1 MLIRTKI
8 LASHAMTAAVVV
20 LIGVVMIAMLRVYEF
35 NQRELQA
42 SYEQIRAVNLI
53 AAWSNDYSEQMAE
66 LFILGT
72 GTAEIEEARDALM
85 AALDTKERLVN
96 EELGFL
102 VDPAARAGEE
112 AEILRIGAM
121 RNAVEGLDLMRET
134 VAALLDEG
142 RRGEAEALYRDQ
154 IEHRLDSVLGA
165 LIDAATTNER
175 REVEEA
181 IASSAELSARLRG
194 LDLGLMALVAALG
207 LANGLMLQRSISRPI
222 AALAA
227 GADAVG
233 RGDLAHVVPPSSR
246 DELGHLATRFN
257 LMTAQIRHQRERL
270 LRARDDLARQV
281 DERTRELR
289 ARGEELEAAN
299 ARLRDLDQSRAQFL
313 ADISHE
319 LRTPLTILRGQ
330 AEVTLRAPDAPPEA
344 LRAALAL
351 AVRKADQMGRLV
363 EDLLFLARSEAG
375 AVGVERQPVVLQDVV
390 AEVLMDSQGLPRRE
404 GVTLSPRQP
413 AEPVVVRGDADR
425 LRQAVLIALDNALK
439 VAPAGSAVAVEL
451 RAAGPGASILVRD
464 RGPGFTPEE
473 AGRAFARFFRGSPAR
488 GRSGRGAGLG
498 LSIARWI
505 VEQHGGAISIDSHPG
520 EGATVRIDL
529 PLLEAAA

>member
-1 MLIRTKI
+1 M
-8 LASHAMTAAVVV
+8 
-20 LIGVVMIAMLRVYEF
+20 
-35 NQRELQA
+35 
-42 SYEQIRAVNLI
+42 
-53 AAWSNDYSEQMAE
+53 
-66 LFILGT
+66 
-72 GTAEIEEARDALM
+72 
-85 AALDTKERLVN
+85 
-96 EELGFL
+96 
-102 VDPAARAGEE
+102 
-112 AEILRIGAM
+112 
-121 RNAVEGLDLMRET
+121 
-134 VAALLDEG
+134 
-142 RRGEAEALYRDQ
+142 
-154 IEHRLDSVLGA
+154 
-165 LIDAATTNER
+165 
-175 REVEEA
+175 
-181 IASSAELSARLRG
+181 
-194 LDLGLMALVAALG
+194 
-207 LANGLMLQRSISRPI
+207 
-222 AALAA
+222 
-227 GADAVG
+227 
-233 RGDLAHVVPPSSR
+233 
-246 DELGHLATRFN
+246 
-257 LMTAQIRHQRERL
+257 
-270 LRARDDLARQV
+270 
-281 DERTRELR
+281 
-289 ARGEELEAAN
+289 
-299 ARLRDLDQSRAQFL
+299 
-313 ADISHE
+313 
-319 LRTPLTILRGQ
+319 
-330 AEVTLRAPDAPPEA
+330 TLRAPDAPPEA